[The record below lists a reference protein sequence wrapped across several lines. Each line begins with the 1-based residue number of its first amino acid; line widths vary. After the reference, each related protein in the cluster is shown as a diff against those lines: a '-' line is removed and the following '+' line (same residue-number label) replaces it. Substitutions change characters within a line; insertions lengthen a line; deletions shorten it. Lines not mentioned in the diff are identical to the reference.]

1 MFGKYEQIMIFLY
14 KRFHQLADKE
24 VYESIEFITWDE
36 FTYGLEYLEH
46 KYKTRFSPQNYK
58 YIK

>member
-24 VYESIEFITWDE
+24 VYESIEFIT
-36 FTYGLEYLEH
+36 
-46 KYKTRFSPQNYK
+46 
-58 YIK
+58 